1 MTRQLTHSGTAG
13 PLTLSNAV
21 TVPPTGSF
29 QLTVDGS
36 ASGLGWPTI
45 PTGSAIV
52 ITVGRGTASETKY
65 LVSAITSNIT
75 SSTLTIPDWG
85 RGYDG
90 TTPVNLP
97 AQAKVE
103 HTVSAAEMSDLNTHL
118 LTKSAHGATGDL
130 VDQNSAQAL
139 TNKTFP
145 TPPPGDNNPATKKYV
160 DDLSPVGQVI
170 TFAGAAGY
178 DASRWQLC
186 DGSAI
191 SRTAFAALFAVI
203 GTAHGTG
210 DNSTTF
216 NVPDLRSRFVV
227 GTGSPAGLTARA
239 LAAKGGLERVT
250 LTIPDIPSHDHN
262 TGAGNSGIT
271 GYNGGHNHTG
281 TVDPNGNHVHALDD
295 AGSAQVG
302 GPGKRITGAGTIN
315 NANTDWAGQHD
326 HTFTTSWN
334 PDHAHYVYLT
344 AQGGGG
350 SHENMP
356 PFYALTYLI
365 RKA

>member
-1 MTRQLTHSGTAG
+1 VARNLYGATSADFTLTSGGRIVPGATMTIWSERTGGTQITD
-13 PLTLSNAV
+13 LLDRDSVAV
-21 TVPPTGSF
+21 TTVTSGPEADTGWR
-29 QLTVDGS
+29 D
-36 ASGLGWPTI
+36 
-45 PTGSAIV
+45 
-52 ITVGRGTASETKY
+52 
-65 LVSAITSNIT
+65 
-75 SSTLTIPDWG
+75 
-85 RGYDG
+85 
-90 TTPVNLP
+90 
-97 AQAKVE
+97 
-103 HTVSAAEMSDLNTHL
+103 M
-118 LTKSAHGATGDL
+118 
-130 VDQNSAQAL
+130 
-139 TNKTFP
+139 
-145 TPPPGDNNPATKKYV
+145 
-160 DDLSPVGQVI
+160 
-170 TFAGAAGY
+170 
-178 DASRWQLC
+178 
-186 DGSAI
+186 
-191 SRTAFAALFAVI
+191 AFAALFAVI